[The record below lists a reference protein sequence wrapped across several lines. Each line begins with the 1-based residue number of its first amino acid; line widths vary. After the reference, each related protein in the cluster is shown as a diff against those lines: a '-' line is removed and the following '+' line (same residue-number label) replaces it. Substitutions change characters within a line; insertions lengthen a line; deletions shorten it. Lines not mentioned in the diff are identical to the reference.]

1 MRFREESRIS
11 VPTWDGVATAVV
23 VIAEECVMSD
33 IALVGMTGGTTPGPE
48 SRPLPRKRHG
58 LEDAS
63 EPVVQRWQ
71 DRLRAI
77 EPVGEIR
84 WDRVRSVRAQ
94 IEAGAYLNDVRLEA
108 AIDGLL
114 GELTA

>member
-1 MRFREESRIS
+1 
-11 VPTWDGVATAVV
+11 
-23 VIAEECVMSD
+23 MSD

-114 GELTA
+114 GELTV